1 MITESDD
8 EAEDSPVG
16 LNPISDLFTDSLQ
29 EDDEEGTE
37 YTDISAIS
45 SRSIRSRIW
54 EQMAKDLAAREAAG
68 MGPPMAPIHE

>member
-1 MITESDD
+1 MITESED
-8 EAEDSPVG
+8 EADESAV
-16 LNPISDLFTDSLQ
+16 LNSDLFTDSLQ
-29 EDDEEGTE
+29 EDEEDGTE

>member
-8 EAEDSPVG
+8 EECDESAV
-16 LNPISDLFTDSLQ
+16 LNDLFTDSLNGD
-29 EDDEEGTE
+29 EEEEEGTE

-54 EQMAKDLAAREAAG
+54 EQMAKDLAAHQAAG
-68 MGPPMAPIHE
+68 MGPPMDPIHE